1 MTAGRTNSHQTST
14 SWCTPPK
21 YVAAIEAFF
30 NHNIELDPCSNEFSL
45 INAKMRFNLPYK
57 DGLSEEWNYK
67 TIFVNPLYGADRERG
82 TTIKNWIKK
91 CEVSYRLYH
100 AEVLALIPVAT
111 NTRHWKDYI
120 FGRAAGICFLYDT
133 RLRFMINGELD
144 VKGAPMSCAMIYWG
158 TDVSRFVELFSHY
171 GAALGVTKHINAN
184 FGSNEHN
191 TEDCGLYYTV

>member
-67 TIFVNPLYGADRERG
+67 TIFVNPPYGADRERG
-82 TTIKNWIKK
+82 TTIKDWIKK

-158 TDVSRFVELFSHY
+158 TDVSRFVDLFSHY
-171 GAALGVTKHINAN
+171 GAALDVTKHINAN
-184 FGSNEHN
+184 FGSNEPN
-191 TEDCGLYYTV
+191 T